1 MSKVYRCIDCLKE
14 FRFDYSDLNIE
25 NFDYI
30 NLDSEENI
38 KLIKQY
44 NRTADLPMEINICPE
59 CLESMNR
66 NKNTCLESSRNINDN
81 LKKQCEDRINELKN
95 QKEDESL
102 FKDFTEEKEEMMKQ
116 KLEQIKKEV
125 NENENK
131 LQKLLSGLDE
141 VQKDELKF
149 WEEYKNLEKDIYKV
163 EKNLSKSNDVNLD
176 YQNKI
181 KNFAGSNIFT
191 DLFEIVINDKYG
203 VINGC
208 AFNEPLNSSHFD
220 NINAGWGYIVFLTK
234 LISVKYNMDLPKYDL
249 VPLGNYSIIKSK
261 NNEREQFELF
271 LTDKSNSKG
280 NFNIAMVKYL
290 EYLNSL
296 LTYLSTQ
303 FIFDKKSMDICPKI
317 VEDKINDISI
327 KIDNDYLD
335 NWYQCMKNLLIILK
349 FLISQILSQENRAYK
364 GTIDTVELINL
375 SDINEIKENNN
386 K

>member
-1 MSKVYRCIDCLKE
+1 MSKLYRCIDCLKE
-14 FRFDYSDLNIE
+14 FRFDYSDSNIE
-25 NFDYI
+25 NFDFFQP
-30 NLDSEENI
+30 DSEENM
-38 KLIKQY
+38 KLIKNY
-44 NRTADLPMEINICPE
+44 NRAMNFPMEINICQE
-59 CLESMNR
+59 CLDSMKR
-66 NKNTCLESSRNINDN
+66 NKNTSLESRRNNNADI
-81 LKKQCEDRINELKN
+81 KTQCEERIKEFKN
-95 QKEDESL
+95 KKEDESL
-102 FKDFTEEKEEMMKQ
+102 FKDYTEEKEEIIKK

-125 NENENK
+125 NSNENK
-131 LQKLLSGLDE
+131 LQNLLSNLD
-141 VQKDELKF
+141 VLQKDEMKF

-191 DLFEIVINDKYG
+191 DLFDIVINDKYG

-234 LISVKYNMDLPKYDL
+234 LIAVKYNMDLPKYEL

-261 NNEREQFELF
+261 NNDKEQFELF
-271 LTDKSNSKG
+271 LTDKSNSKL
-280 NFNIAMVKYL
+280 NFNNAMVKYL

-303 FIFDKKSMDICPKI
+303 FIFDKKCMDKCPKI
-317 VEDKINDISI
+317 VDDKINDISI

-349 FLISQILSQENRAYK
+349 FLISQILALENKAYK
-364 GTIDTVELINL
+364 GTIDTVELMNL
-375 SDINEIKENNN
+375 SEIKE
-386 K
+386 KSKK